1 MKMKIVFFGDSV
13 TEGAFELLDDGCGG
27 FINVFDK
34 QSVYH
39 ERLLPMLKEAYPD
52 RDFEFINEGI
62 AGNNT
67 DAALARIDGVV
78 AHGAD
83 IAVVCFGLN
92 DVHRGNL
99 THFIDNMRQIF
110 TYLSQSG
117 SKVIYMTPNMTN
129 TYVDER
135 LMPQL
140 IAFADKCAACQNRG
154 DADAHFDAVKA
165 LANEKGV
172 IVADAYSE
180 WKRLA
185 RYGVDTTALL
195 CNHINHPK
203 REMHG
208 LFADLLLAV
217 FRTHERELGLV

>member
-1 MKMKIVFFGDSV
+1 MKIVFFGDSV
-13 TEGAFELLDDGCGG
+13 TEGAFELLDDGHGG

-34 QSVYH
+34 ESVYH
-39 ERLLPMLKEAYPD
+39 ARLLPLLTDAYPD
-52 RDFEFINEGI
+52 RDFEFVNAGI

-67 DAALARIDGVV
+67 DAALARIDGVI

-83 IAVVCFGLN
+83 IVVVCFGLN

-99 THFIDNMRQIF
+99 AHFTDNMRQIF
-110 TYLSQSG
+110 TRLLESG
-117 SKVIYMTPNMTN
+117 ARVVYMTPNMTN

-135 LMPQL
+135 LMTQL
-140 IAFADKCAACQNRG
+140 VEFAAKCAVCQNQG

-165 LANEKGV
+165 LAKEKGV
-172 IVADAYSE
+172 IIADAYSE

-203 REMHG
+203 REMHQ
-208 LFADLLLAV
+208 LFADILLHT
-217 FRTHERELGLV
+217 FREHDRELNLL